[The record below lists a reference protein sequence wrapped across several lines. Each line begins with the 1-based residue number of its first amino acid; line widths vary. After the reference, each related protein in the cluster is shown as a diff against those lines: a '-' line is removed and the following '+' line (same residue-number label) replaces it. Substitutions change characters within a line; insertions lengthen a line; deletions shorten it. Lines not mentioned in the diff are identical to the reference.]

1 MEKAFEKR
9 LGERTAF
16 NHPVGFEMSIMESG
30 RINNIRCDGYGIDIS
45 PNGLGMI
52 SACSFYKGEIL
63 KLSLPVDVVKTAMP
77 VFAEVMWS
85 SIENESCRVGLK
97 FLM

>member
-1 MEKAFEKR
+1 MEKAFQNR
-9 LGERTAF
+9 LVERTAF
-16 NHPVGFEMSIMESG
+16 SQPVRFEMSIMEAG
-30 RINNIRCDGYGIDIS
+30 RINNIKCDGQGVDIS

-63 KLSLPVDVVKTAMP
+63 KLSLPVNIVKTTMP
-77 VFAEVMWS
+77 VFAEIMWS
-85 SIENESCRVGLK
+85 RIENESCRVGLK

>member
-1 MEKAFEKR
+1 MEKAFENR
-9 LGERTAF
+9 VVERTAF
-16 NHPVGFEMSIMESG
+16 NQPVKFEMSIMESG
-30 RINNIRCDGYGIDIS
+30 RINNIRCDGQGVDIS

-52 SACSFYKGEIL
+52 SACAFYKGEVL
-63 KLSLPVDVVKTAMP
+63 KLALPVDIVKTAMP

-85 SIENESCRVGLK
+85 KIENESCRVGLK